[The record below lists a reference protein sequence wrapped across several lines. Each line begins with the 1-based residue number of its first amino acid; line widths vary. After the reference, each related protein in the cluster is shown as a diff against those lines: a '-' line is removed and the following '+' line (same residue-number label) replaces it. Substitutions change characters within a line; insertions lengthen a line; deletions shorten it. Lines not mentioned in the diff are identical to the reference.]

1 MKNFFEWYKE
11 QQEPRSGA
19 AAPWLVL
26 GKGPSFSR
34 LGEFDLSRFRLLSLN
49 HVVRE
54 RRVDVAHIIDADV
67 VEACGESL
75 MQNAGVVVMPWVPH
89 AANHVGERTLED
101 LLAVHPMLA
110 RLDVEGRLLWY
121 NLSTA
126 RRRQQRDGSP
136 VVGVRFFSVE
146 AALNLLAMAG
156 AREIRTL
163 GIDGGASYS
172 ARFTDLNGTT
182 LLANTRSSF
191 DEQFQEIAKTIRTTG
206 ILCGPLD
213 MEVPARVYVGCCEEQ
228 MLAVKVLEFSIRK
241 HASLSVEV
249 FPLHRAPFT
258 VPQPRDAANRPRT
271 PFSFHRFLIP
281 AWAGFRGRAI
291 YVDSD
296 MQVFKDLRAL
306 WGTPFEGADL
316 LTVRELEGSGRP
328 PQFSVMLLDCEALR
342 WDIQAIV
349 AELDAGRCTYE
360 ELMSEMRPARRI
372 RAYLDSSWNSLE
384 RYEEGKTALLH
395 YTDMPTQPWISVGNR
410 LGQLWVRDL
419 LEAIDAG
426 VIARAEVQEHVDLG
440 YVRPSLLYQVDQRH
454 PDSTTLPARVR
465 AEDDNYVA
473 PYRQMPGRSKRSAG
487 RRGTHPGL
495 WGRFRH
501 GVERMFR

>member
-1 MKNFFEWYKE
+1 
-11 QQEPRSGA
+11 
-19 AAPWLVL
+19 
-26 GKGPSFSR
+26 
-34 LGEFDLSRFRLLSLN
+34 
-49 HVVRE
+49 
-54 RRVDVAHIIDADV
+54 
-67 VEACGESL
+67 
-75 MQNAGVVVMPWVPH
+75 
-89 AANHVGERTLED
+89 
-101 LLAVHPMLA
+101 MLA
-110 RLDVEGRLLWY
+110 RLDSEGRLLWY

-136 VVGVRFFSVE
+136 VVGVRYFSVE
-146 AALNLLAMAG
+146 AALNLLAIAG

-172 ARFTDLNGTT
+172 ARFRDLNDTT
-182 LLANTRSSF
+182 LLANSRSSF

-281 AWAGFRGRAI
+281 AWAGFRGRAL

-296 MQVFKDLRAL
+296 MQVFKDLRSL
-306 WGTPFEGADL
+306 WGTPFDGADL
-316 LTVRELEGSGRP
+316 LTVRELEGSGRKA
-328 PQFSVMLLDCEALR
+328 QFSVMLLDCGALH

-349 AELDAGRCTYE
+349 ADLDAGRCSYR

-372 RAYLDSSWNSLE
+372 RADLDPAWNSLE

-395 YTDMPTQPWISVGNR
+395 YTDMPTQPWISAVNR
-410 LGQLWVRDL
+410 LGHLWVGDL
-419 LEAIDAG
+419 LEAIEAG
-426 VIARAEVQEHVDLG
+426 VITRAEVQAQVVLG
-440 YVRPSLLYQVDQRH
+440 HVRPSLLYQVDQRH

-465 AEDDNYVA
+465 AEDDDYVA
-473 PYRQMPGRSKRSAG
+473 PYKMMPRRSSRSAQ
-487 RRGTHPGL
+487 RRETQTGL
-495 WGRFRH
+495 WGRLRH